1 MKHKMAIVG
10 FGGMA
15 GWHYN
20 EIQTIEGLEIAGIWD
35 IREERRVYAAEEKGL
50 HVYSGLEDLLADSET
65 DLVLIAT
72 PNDVHKPVAIAAMEA
87 GKNVVSE
94 KPVTLCSQDLREMIE
109 TSDRT
114 GRFLTVH
121 QNRRWD
127 EDFLTV
133 KKILEEGK
141 LGEVFRV
148 ESRVHGSRGIP
159 GDWRQEKEHGG
170 GMILDWGVHLLDQ
183 LLQLFSDVPVR
194 SVYGVETHVTN
205 QLVDDGFYAE
215 IAFENGVTALVEVG
229 TSNFVSLP
237 RWYVLGADG
246 TAVVEDWELHGKI
259 VRATGVNEKD
269 VTPVITAAGLTK
281 TMAPRRD
288 DSIFTEELPKVTSD
302 VREFYINV
310 MAVLEGREK
319 SRIQLPEV
327 MRVMKL
333 MEAIHQSAETGEIVR
348 RPSKSLPP
356 GQAGG
361 IGQSGNCLPE
371 FQEAESGIGA
381 EPAGVISESC
391 VMSGPEIP
399 GGDRYGKEGDQY
411 GKIRNCGTGVFRAGC
426 GGEGLRGNGEGFE
439 GMRL

>member
-35 IREERRVYAAEEKGL
+35 IKEERRAYAAEEKGL
-50 HVYSGLEDLLADSET
+50 HVYSGLEDLLADGET

-87 GKNVVSE
+87 GKNVISE
-94 KPVTLCSQDLREMIE
+94 KPITLNSQDLQEMIDASE
-109 TSDRT
+109 RT

-141 LGEVFRV
+141 LGELFRV

-183 LLQLFSDVPVR
+183 LLQLFPDVAVQ
-194 SVYGVETHVTN
+194 SVYGKETHVTN

-215 IAFENGVTALVEVG
+215 ITFENGVTALVEVG

-246 TAVVEDWELHGKI
+246 TAVVEDWELHGRI
-259 VRATGVNEKD
+259 VRATGVDEKD
-269 VTPVITAAGLTK
+269 VAPVITAAGLTK

-302 VREFYINV
+302 VREFYRNV

-333 MEAIHQSAETGEIVR
+333 MEAIHKSAETGEI
-348 RPSKSLPP
+348 
-356 GQAGG
+356 
-361 IGQSGNCLPE
+361 I
-371 FQEAESGIGA
+371 
-381 EPAGVISESC
+381 
-391 VMSGPEIP
+391 
-399 GGDRYGKEGDQY
+399 KET
-411 GKIRNCGTGVFRAGC
+411 I
-426 GGEGLRGNGEGFE
+426 
-439 GMRL
+439 